1 MCFTLLKWR
10 NLRIPAIVLFMKIF
24 KQKTH
29 NMHKVPL
36 NRTLVHKN
44 TLNSFIEHR
53 LLCTELVLSRTIK
66 TFKAKCFLF
75 LSACNKSTKLRFLE
89 SLLANI
95 FFYCTILLPWYYI
108 HTYVWILVTKFGE
121 TGLENKHG
129 SQGL

>member
-1 MCFTLLKWR
+1 MCKYLDTKLQNQPININSVCFTLLKLR

-53 LLCTELVLSRTIK
+53 LLQS
-66 TFKAKCFLF
+66 
-75 LSACNKSTKLRFLE
+75 
-89 SLLANI
+89 
-95 FFYCTILLPWYYI
+95 
-108 HTYVWILVTKFGE
+108 
-121 TGLENKHG
+121 
-129 SQGL
+129 